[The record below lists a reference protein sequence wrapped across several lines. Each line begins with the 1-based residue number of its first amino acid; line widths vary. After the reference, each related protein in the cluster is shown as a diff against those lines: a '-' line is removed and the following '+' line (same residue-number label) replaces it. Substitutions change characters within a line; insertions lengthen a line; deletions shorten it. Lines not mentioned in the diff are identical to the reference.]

1 MADDYSIR
9 VLRAPDG
16 KFIVTDNPDV
26 QLQGDCLAFE
36 SAKPADPVYIH
47 LEMIY
52 EGKRFL
58 VWWCESREVL
68 DGKDVEKY
76 ITEDRKAEV
85 IKAFE
90 NWHNQPINRGF

>member
-1 MADDYSIR
+1 MADDHHIR

-16 KFIVTDNPDV
+16 EFIVTENPEV
-26 QLQGDCLAFE
+26 HLQGDCMVAE

-47 LEMIY
+47 LEVIY

-58 VWWCESREVL
+58 VWWCESRQVL
-68 DGKDVEKY
+68 DNKDVEKY
-76 ITEDRKAEV
+76 ITEDRQAEI

-90 NWHNQPINRGF
+90 KWHNRPENQAG